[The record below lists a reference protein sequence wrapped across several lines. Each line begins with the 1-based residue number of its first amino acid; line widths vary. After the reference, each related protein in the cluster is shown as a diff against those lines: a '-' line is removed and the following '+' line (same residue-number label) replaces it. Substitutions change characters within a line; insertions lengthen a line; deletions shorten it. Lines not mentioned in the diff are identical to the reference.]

1 MKMRYLAVGL
11 WLFALLG
18 SSAFAEDITLCEN
31 PWTGSAVNA
40 QVAKVLLEDMGHSVE
55 IVSIDE
61 NSMWAALA
69 AGELSACLEVWP
81 SGHQENIAQFIEDK
95 GVVDSLGELG
105 VVGKISWYIPTYM
118 LADKPELATWEGFTD
133 AENAQLFATAQTG
146 DKGQFIGGDPSFV
159 QYDADI
165 IENLGMELEV
175 VYAGSEQAELAA
187 LDAAYSR
194 EDPFL
199 FYFWTPHSVHSNY
212 DLTAVELP
220 EYTDECYAA
229 ADSGGVAC
237 DYPADVLMKI
247 AYPGLKESAPDAYEL
262 LANLNYSNE
271 DQIGM
276 IAAVDE
282 EGMSV
287 EDAVQAWLDANED
300 VWSAWTP

>member
-1 MKMRYLAVGL
+1 MKSRCLAMGL
-11 WLFALLG
+11 LLVILLG
-18 SSAFAEDITLCEN
+18 STAFAEDITLCEN

-40 QVAKVLLEDMGHSVE
+40 GVAKVLLEDMGHNVE

-69 AGELSACLEVWP
+69 SGELSACLEVWP

-118 LADKPELATWEGFTD
+118 LDDHPELATWEGFTD
-133 AENAQLFATAQTG
+133 PENAQLFATAQTG

-187 LDAAYSR
+187 LR
-194 EDPFL
+194 R
-199 FYFWTPHSVHSNY
+199 
-212 DLTAVELP
+212 
-220 EYTDECYAA
+220 C
-229 ADSGGVAC
+229 
-237 DYPADVLMKI
+237 I
-247 AYPGLKESAPDAYEL
+247 
-262 LANLNYSNE
+262 
-271 DQIGM
+271 
-276 IAAVDE
+276 
-282 EGMSV
+282 
-287 EDAVQAWLDANED
+287 
-300 VWSAWTP
+300 